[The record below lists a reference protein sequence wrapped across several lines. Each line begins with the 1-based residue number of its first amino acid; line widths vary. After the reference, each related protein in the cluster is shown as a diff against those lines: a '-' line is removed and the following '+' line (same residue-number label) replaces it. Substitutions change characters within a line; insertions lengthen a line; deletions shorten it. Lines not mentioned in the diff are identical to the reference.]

1 MSCFDEVHD
10 LMSPTYFLGGGGGG
24 GGGGCLICP
33 KMKEYSKAKT

>member
-24 GGGGCLICP
+24 GGGLFDMP
-33 KMKEYSKAKT
+33 KDERV